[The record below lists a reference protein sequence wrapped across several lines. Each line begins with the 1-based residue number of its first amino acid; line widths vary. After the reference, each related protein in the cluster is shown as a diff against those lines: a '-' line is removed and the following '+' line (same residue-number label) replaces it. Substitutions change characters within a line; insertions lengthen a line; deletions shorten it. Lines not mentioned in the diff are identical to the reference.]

1 MEPVF
6 MILGQSAGTA
16 AALALDADVAVQDVP
31 YADLR
36 ARLLADKQVLGAGTA
51 PGDFEGTVVDDSD
64 ATLTGAWTT
73 AAATKPFVGGGYQHD
88 ANAAKGKKA
97 RFVATLPKAGHYE
110 VRLAYTVN
118 ANRATNV
125 PVTVEH
131 SAGTA
136 NVVVNQQTPP
146 TADGVFAVVGEYDFG
161 TGAAVEISTAGTN
174 GYVIID
180 AVQFVAK

>member
-1 MEPVF
+1 
-6 MILGQSAGTA
+6 
-16 AALALDADVAVQDVP
+16 VAVQDVP

-36 ARLLADKQVLGAGTA
+36 ARLLADEQVLGAGTS
-51 PGDFEGTVVDDSD
+51 PGDFEGTVVDDSQ

-73 AAATKPFVGGGYQHD
+73 AATTKPFVGDGYQHD

-118 ANRATNV
+118 ANRASNV
-125 PVTVEH
+125 PVAIEH
-131 SAGTA
+131 AAGTA
-136 NVVVNQQTPP
+136 NVTVNQQATPSVG
-146 TADGVFAVVGEYDFG
+146 GVFAVLGEYDFG
-161 TGAAVEISTAGTN
+161 ASAAVEVSTAGTD

-180 AVQFVAK
+180 AVQFVER